1 MSWLLENLPPRSF
14 VDFTVPIRVDGSPL
28 LACSQTGDYETYVTW
43 LADYLHVV
51 DLPLAMEQC
60 DWLEA
65 KLRSAKEV
73 IFQCSDTPSY
83 AVWDLEILE
92 GYFEAG
98 DTSEEY
104 NKAMREAWLE
114 STAPE
119 DREEFAFEELS
130 SKTFARLHREWLE
143 QKGCE
148 EAWQHPD
155 MPYRPLLAW
164 ALRQMPDA
172 EVRRKEMH
180 WFFSN
185 YSDNTCK

>member
-1 MSWLLENLPPRSF
+1 MPCRA
-14 VDFTVPIRVDGSPL
+14 DGSL
-28 LACSQTGDYETYVTW
+28 LKDCAQDGDFEVYVAW
-43 LADYLHVV
+43 LADYLHAV
-51 DLPLAMEQC
+51 DLPLTMEQR

-65 KLRSAKEV
+65 KPRSAQEV
-73 IFQCSDTPSY
+73 LFLCSDTPGY

-98 DTSEEY
+98 DTCEEY
-104 NKAMREAWLE
+104 NRAMREAWLE

-119 DREEFAFEELS
+119 DREEFAFEELLP
-130 SKTFARLHREWLE
+130 KTFARLHREWLE
-143 QKGCE
+143 QKGSE
-148 EAWQHPD
+148 DAWPYAD

-164 ALRQMPDA
+164 ALHQMPDA

-185 YSDNTCK
+185 YCDNTSK

>member
-1 MSWLLENLPPRSF
+1 MSWFLENLPPRSF
-14 VDFTVPIRVDGSPL
+14 GDMAVPCHADGSL
-28 LACSQTGDYETYVTW
+28 LRNCVQEGDYEAYVRW
-43 LADYLHVV
+43 LADYLHAA
-51 DLPLAMEQC
+51 DLPLTPEQC

-65 KLRSAKEV
+65 KPRSAKEV
-73 IFQCSDTPSY
+73 IFHCSDTPGH
-83 AVWDLEILE
+83 AVWDLDILE

-98 DTSEEY
+98 YTGEEY
-104 NKAMREAWLE
+104 NKVMRDAWLD

-130 SKTFARLHREWLE
+130 PKTFARLRREWLA
-143 QKGCE
+143 QKGSE
-148 EAWQHPD
+148 SEWAHAD

-164 ALRQMPDA
+164 ALHQMPDA

-185 YSDNTCK
+185 YCDNTSK